1 MPLFENVGNTK
12 MTIKTEEIMPL
23 QNVKNYIRRVIPIFE
38 NVKKKKM
45 ILSSNKAMPDF
56 ENVRNIK
63 LTIIT
68 YGVMALK
75 C

>member
-1 MPLFENVGNTK
+1 
-12 MTIKTEEIMPL
+12 
-23 QNVKNYIRRVIPIFE
+23 
-38 NVKKKKM
+38 M